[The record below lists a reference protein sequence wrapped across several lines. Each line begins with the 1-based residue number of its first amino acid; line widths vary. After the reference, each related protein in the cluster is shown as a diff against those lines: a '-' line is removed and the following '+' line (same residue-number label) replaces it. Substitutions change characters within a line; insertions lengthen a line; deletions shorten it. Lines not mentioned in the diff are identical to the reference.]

1 MRLFSPTTS
10 TLKSLPSIL
19 LMILMST
26 IEVQGKTIHAHH
38 IDEVHELL
46 STLGSGDTLLIHPGQ
61 YPLARPVVVAG
72 DYSPNPVYILAY
84 DTQWEGIQL
93 PYLLDLRGNNIVWEG
108 GEFTGGTTS
117 AIEIRGNH
125 IDFGYAEVHG
135 GSEVGL
141 HPRGIAVIGS
151 HHAIHHCEIYQFANI
166 GIDGNGGEV
175 NDNREILRLN
185 HDRPYRSLQDWHIY
199 CNYIHDIEVSNY
211 GIHEGAM
218 KLVPMV
224 RGVYIYSNLIENCQG
239 QGIWLDRP
247 EGDVLIFQNEVRNV
261 AGKGIFYEIS
271 DEYEGSF
278 GVYIVRNRVT
288 NTGKQPIWISASND
302 AKVIGN
308 YAHGCLPSGAG
319 SMPREIG
326 KQNGVPGTGRDM
338 TLTNNHF
345 AYNVFLPTASKNHLV
360 VYDYS
365 SQTDLNAHGNS
376 FSHNYYVTGH
386 QATIRG
392 RTFQIQLPSF
402 SLGTSRSIARNST
415 ESGQGIDETGE
426 SGPDPNGF
434 FFSDEE
440 IGLSEILERF
450 PVVAE
455 RLKE

>member
-1 MRLFSPTTS
+1 M
-10 TLKSLPSIL
+10 SINQA
-19 LMILMST
+19 
-26 IEVQGKTIHAHH
+26 EAKTVHAYH
-38 IDEVHELL
+38 IDEVYELL
-46 STLGSGDTLLIHPGQ
+46 GTLISGDTFLIHPGL
-61 YPLARPVVVAG
+61 YPLSRPVVVAG
-72 DYSPNPVYILAY
+72 DYSPNAVHILAQ

-93 PYLLDLRGNNIVWEG
+93 PYLLDLRGNNIVWQG
-108 GEFTGGTTS
+108 GDFTGGTTS

-125 IDFGYAEVHG
+125 IDFGYAVVHG
-135 GSEVGL
+135 GPEIEL
-141 HPRGIAVIGS
+141 HPRGIALIGS

-175 NDNREILRLN
+175 SNNREILRLN
-185 HDRPYRSLQDWHIY
+185 HDQPYRSLQDWHIY
-199 CNYIHDIEVSNY
+199 CNYIHDIEVRNY

-224 RGVYIYSNLIENCQG
+224 RGVYIYSNLIADCKG

-247 EGDVLIFQNEVRNV
+247 EGDVFIFQNEIRNV

-288 NTGKQPIWISASND
+288 NTGKQPIWISASNH
-302 AKVIGN
+302 ATVIGN
-308 YAHGCLPSGAG
+308 YAHGSLPSGAG

-326 KQNGVPGTGRDM
+326 RKNGVPGTGRKM
-338 TLTNNHF
+338 TLMDNNF
-345 AYNVFLPTASKNHLV
+345 AYNVFLPTSSKNHLV

-365 SQTDLNAHGNS
+365 SQSDPNASRNT

-386 QATIRG
+386 QATIQG
-392 RTFQIQLPSF
+392 RAFQIQLPAF

-415 ESGQGIDETGE
+415 KSGQGVDEAGE
-426 SGPDPNGF
+426 SGRDPNGF
-434 FFSDEE
+434 FYSDEE

-450 PVVAE
+450 PVVVE
-455 RLKE
+455 NLGEGR